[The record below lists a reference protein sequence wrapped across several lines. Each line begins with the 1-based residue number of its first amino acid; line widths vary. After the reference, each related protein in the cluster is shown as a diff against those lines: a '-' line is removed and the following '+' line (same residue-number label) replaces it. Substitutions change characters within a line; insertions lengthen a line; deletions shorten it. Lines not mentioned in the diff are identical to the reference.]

1 MRQTYTCASFPQH
14 IHMCY
19 VGSMY
24 YNVIMKP
31 FLLLQSRP
39 EDVASDN
46 EYDGFL
52 EATGLAPAELQ
63 RIRVEAAP
71 LPALR
76 LEDYSGVIIGGGPF
90 NASDP
95 EEEKSSNQ
103 KRVEAD
109 FARLLDEAVE
119 KDFPVFGACY
129 GVGTLGA
136 HQGAVINR
144 KFGEKAGPVAITL
157 TEEGRNDPLLQGVPE
172 SFQAIVGH
180 KEACE
185 ILPQNAV
192 HLASSPTCPVQMFRV
207 KNNLY
212 ATQFHPELDFES
224 LRVRLMI
231 YNNHGY
237 FEPGETDTIIDA
249 AKAADLSYA
258 PVILKNFIQQY
269 QK

>member
-1 MRQTYTCASFPQH
+1 MH
-14 IHMCY
+14 D
-19 VGSMY
+19 VGKLY

-39 EDVASDN
+39 EDVASNN

-52 EATGLAPAELQ
+52 DATGLKPEELL

-71 LPALR
+71 FAPIDF
-76 LEDYSGVIIGGGPF
+76 EKYSGIIIGGGPF

-95 EEEKSSNQ
+95 EDKKSDNQ

-119 KDFPVFGACY
+119 KDFPLFGACY

-157 TEEGRNDPLLQGVPE
+157 TEEGKNDPLLKGLPE
-172 SFQAIVGH
+172 TFQAIVGH

-185 ILPQNAV
+185 ILPPNAV
-192 HLASSPTCPVQMFRV
+192 HLASSPTCPVQMFRI

-212 ATQFHPELDFES
+212 ATQFHPELSFES
-224 LRVRLMI
+224 LELRLTI

-237 FEPGETDTIIDA
+237 FEPGEAGTIIEA
-249 AKAADLSYA
+249 AKAADLSYT
-258 PVILKNFIQQY
+258 PQILRNFVQQY
-269 QK
+269 QQ